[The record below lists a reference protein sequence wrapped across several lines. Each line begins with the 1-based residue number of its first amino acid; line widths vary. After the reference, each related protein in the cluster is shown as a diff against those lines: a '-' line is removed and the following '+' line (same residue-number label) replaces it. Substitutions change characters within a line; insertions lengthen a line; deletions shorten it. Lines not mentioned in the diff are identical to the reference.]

1 MVFGSPDT
9 PSPLSHTLWFDKI
22 LDLPFLQPS
31 PCCGLLSS
39 CSSWKTFTSFLKGK
53 SILLPGSTGSIYKSC
68 SLFGLL
74 SLSRK
79 WNSGFQGSNFF
90 LPKKRF
96 AEFHNLCCFD
106 KRVAWEIL
114 LRVWSFFFFSASAVQ
129 MLLLLQILCPPR
141 SQNMPV
147 IIKSF
152 CKLRY
157 LHFAVLHYPKKSK
170 RNFFAQSP
178 LKCRWNGPYC
188 CRKLTVE

>member
-1 MVFGSPDT
+1 MVWQDTRLAFFATLPMLWSPQFMLFMKNFYQFLERKKYFAAGKYRFHLQVLLAFWPFVSFQEMEFRFPGIKLFSSKETFCWISQSLLFRQEGSMRN
-9 PSPLSHTLWFDKI
+9 
-22 LDLPFLQPS
+22 
-31 PCCGLLSS
+31 
-39 CSSWKTFTSFLKGK
+39 TFE
-53 SILLPGSTGSIYKSC
+53 
-68 SLFGLL
+68 SL
-74 SLSRK
+74 
-79 WNSGFQGSNFF
+79 
-90 LPKKRF
+90 
-96 AEFHNLCCFD
+96 
-106 KRVAWEIL
+106 I
-114 LRVWSFFFFSASAVQ
+114 FFSASAVQ

-157 LHFAVLHYPKKSK
+157 LHFSVLHYPKKSK